1 MSFKFLKYVAASLF
15 LMAGFSTST
24 YAAEINQGA
33 FSGNI
38 NTTVS
43 SGFSMRVQER
53 DCLMIDGLKYS
64 EAETVDAAVI
74 AGVIAGRGAS
84 SNLTQYV
91 SGSGGGCA
99 AARTDE
105 YGNTTN
111 KYLDFYGNQV
121 NNGNLNYNSGDI
133 FSATQKIY
141 SEIDGTIN
149 GTTGLR
155 LSFTGSF
162 NPALSIDSPNFQAL
176 TSEAE
181 SAFESDLTL
190 LDAYITE
197 SYEVDN
203 MFVDLQIGR
212 FVTSWGEATFL
223 PIGMNGLVTNAL
235 DLSKLR
241 SPGSGVKEAL
251 MPTETISVAL
261 GLEDGSGIEF
271 YYQHGSDRVGLDA
284 SGTYFGSETF
294 GEGARALLANGPN
307 YKERLSPEACPH
319 MLVGTAASALSGYAP
334 GAGQDCTQANA
345 EAFSQHASNWSTY
358 NTTALAI
365 SGFEAMGTTE
375 WALARG
381 IASTHNFT
389 SNQDALTAPG
399 FNGLTDDGSRNHLAI
414 SAPGATVAVE
424 AAFNDLDS
432 AQYDMGGTVD
442 LQISRAGLYKDPSDS
457 GQYGFRYNKYVDTIG
472 SGVDFGFYF
481 ANYHSKVPYIQF
493 NMPGNIFAGD
503 ILGAYLLG
511 SADYAGTDLTEAGG
525 PDLTAGS
532 YDLTG
537 TQAIHQALSNAA
549 LSSGLCSAVLKSS
562 LRGVVGAS
570 GATNYATGN
579 ARQSERDNLMVQ
591 AFFTDE
597 FANGDRAHDA
607 SECYAMTTTLG
618 NASGATAGAA
628 WSAINPTASAAT
640 VAQVTANNAAA
651 AKATINAGLI
661 GTGARL
667 FAAVTPINMITY
679 QGIFP
684 EDNKIVSGSFSTNVG
699 STTVQGELAFRPDFP
714 LATDASDQIAQLND
728 KNGAH
733 DALNFVAIAGADAA
747 AANAAVGSVGS
758 GDVLAFTATAAQTT
772 LGLSADAYYSLVG
785 NYERST
791 LGSVWDANGNPTTD
805 LTSRYYSKAYIEYDT
820 WSGSLGTTTSFQ
832 ASHPVTMGLGA
843 DSAAFLTEVGFV
855 AVPDMNNAV
864 NGFVARG
871 GANEGPSAGGSK
883 CLGAVG
889 TSVANLS
896 AASAAISNLGSGVVD
911 ALFGNGGFCEKDPG
925 ADDMAMTYRL
935 IGTATY
941 NNFMN
946 SPWTLSPN
954 FAWAH
959 DFNGNAP
966 SSLGGFVED
975 RMTLSLG
982 ASLSR
987 GGTSVSGSYINYV
1000 DDPAIHTS
1008 GDKDYLSLSIS
1019 HSF

>member
-15 LMAGFSTST
+15 LMAGFSVST
-24 YAAEINQGA
+24 HAAEINQGA

-64 EAETVDAAVI
+64 EAETTDAAVI
-74 AGVIAGRGAS
+74 AGIISGRSAS
-84 SNLTQYV
+84 ANLNTYV

-99 AARTDE
+99 GVRTDD

-111 KYLDFYGNQV
+111 KYLDIYGNQT
-121 NNGNLNYNSGDI
+121 NNGNLNYNSGDV

-141 SEIDGTIN
+141 SEIDGTLN
-149 GTTGLR
+149 GSTGLR
-155 LSFTGSF
+155 LSFTGSY
-162 NPALSIDSPNFQAL
+162 NPALDISSPRFQQL
-176 TSEAE
+176 NSEATD
-181 SAFESDLTL
+181 AFESDFTL

-197 SYEVDN
+197 SYEVGN
-203 MFVDLQIGR
+203 TFVDLQIGR

-223 PIGMNGLVTNAL
+223 PIGMNGLVTNSL

-251 MPTETISVAL
+251 MPTETVSVAF
-261 GLEDGSGIEF
+261 GLEDGSGIEV

-294 GEGARALLANGPN
+294 GEGARGLLATGSN
-307 YKERLSPEACPH
+307 YRERLSPEACPH
-319 MLVGTAASALSGYAP
+319 MMVGSVASAADGFAA
-334 GAGQDCTQANA
+334 GAGLACTQENA
-345 EAFSQHASNWSTY
+345 LAQSQNATNWTTFD
-358 NTTALAI
+358 TTALVI
-365 SGFEAMGTTE
+365 SGFETMGVTE
-375 WALARG
+375 WTLARG
-381 IASTHNFT
+381 IAAAHAFT

-399 FNGLTDDGSRNHLAI
+399 FNGLTDAGSAGHVAI
-414 SAPGATVAVE
+414 SAPGSAVAVNTAMDNLP
-424 AAFNDLDS
+424 AARFDK
-432 AQYDMGGTVD
+432 AATVD
-442 LQISRAGLYKDPSDS
+442 LYPSSAGLYKEADDS
-457 GQYGFRYNKYVDTIG
+457 GQYGFRYNKYIDNIG
-472 SGVDFGFYF
+472 SGVDFGLYF

-493 NMPGNIFAGD
+493 NMPGNVFAGD
-503 ILGAYLLG
+503 VLGAYLLA
-511 SADYAGTDLTEAGG
+511 SADWSGANIGVTNNAAAYDYAGT
-525 PDLTAGS
+525 
-532 YDLTG
+532 
-537 TQAIHQALSNAA
+537 QAVHQALSNAA
-549 LSSGLCSAVLKSS
+549 LSSGLCSAIMKAS
-562 LRGVVGAS
+562 LRNVAAAG
-570 GATNYATGN
+570 GATNYLAGN
-579 ARQSERDNLMVQ
+579 GRQSERDNLLVQ
-591 AFFTDE
+591 AYFTDE

-607 SECYAMTTTLG
+607 SECHAMIDTLSAV
-618 NASGATAGAA
+618 ASVAAGGSGSAGDATFDATHTAL
-628 WSAINPTASAAT
+628 IN
-640 VAQVTANNAAA
+640 
-651 AKATINAGLI
+651 GLI

-667 FAAVTPINMITY
+667 FAAVTPINMISY

-684 EDNKIVSGSFSTNVG
+684 EDNKIISGSFSTNVG

-714 LATDASDQIAQLND
+714 LATDAGDQIAQLND

-747 AANAAVGSVGS
+747 AATAALGSVGT
-758 GDVLAFTATAAQTT
+758 GDFLAFTATSAQTA
-772 LGLSADAYYSLVG
+772 LGLDADAYYTLVG

-791 LGSVWDANGNPTTD
+791 LGNVWDANGNPTTD
-805 LTSRYYSKAYIEYDT
+805 LTSRYYSKAFIEYDT

-832 ASHPVTMGLGA
+832 ASHPVTQNLGA
-843 DSAAFLTEVGFV
+843 DSAAFLTEIGFV
-855 AVPDMNNAV
+855 AVPDMNNAE
-864 NGFVARG
+864 NGFVARN
-871 GANEGPSAGGSK
+871 GANEGPQNGTTK

-889 TSVANLS
+889 TGYTGLS
-896 AASAAISNLGSGVVD
+896 AASAAITNLGSGIVD
-911 ALFGNGGFCEKDPG
+911 ALFGNGGFCEAQPG

-935 IGTATY
+935 IGTASY

-959 DFNGNAP
+959 DFRGNAP

-1000 DDPAIHTS
+1000 DDKEVHTS

>member
-15 LMAGFSTST
+15 LMAGFSVST
-24 YAAEINQGA
+24 HAAEINQGA

-43 SGFSMRVQER
+43 SGFSMRVQDR
-53 DCLMIDGLKYS
+53 DCKMIDGLVYS
-64 EAETVDAAVI
+64 EAETTDAAVI
-74 AGVIAGRGAS
+74 AGVLTARGAS
-84 SNLTQYV
+84 SSLSTYV

-99 AARTDE
+99 GARTDD

-111 KYLDFYGNQV
+111 KYLDIYGNQA

-141 SEIDGTIN
+141 SEIDGRIN
-149 GTTGLR
+149 GTTGVR
-155 LSFTGSF
+155 LSFTGSY
-162 NPALSIDSPNFQAL
+162 NPALDISSPNFQPLNSDAKD
-176 TSEAE
+176 
-181 SAFESDLTL
+181 AFESDFTL

-197 SYEVDN
+197 SYEVGN
-203 MFVDLQIGR
+203 TFVDVQIGR

-223 PIGMNGLVTNAL
+223 PIGMNGLVTNSL

-261 GLEDGSGIEF
+261 GLEDGSGMEF

-294 GEGARALLANGPN
+294 GEGARGINSTGSN
-307 YKERLSPEACPH
+307 YRERLSPEACPH
-319 MLVGTAASALSGYAP
+319 MMVGSVASAADGFAP
-334 GAGQDCTQANA
+334 GAGLACTQENA
-345 EAFSQHASNWSTY
+345 LAQSQNATNWT
-358 NTTALAI
+358 NFDTTALVV
-365 SGFEAMGTTE
+365 SGFATMGATE
-375 WALARG
+375 WGLARA
-381 IASTHNFT
+381 IASAHNFT
-389 SNQDALTAPG
+389 ANQDNLTAPG
-399 FNGLTDDGSRNHLAI
+399 FNGLSDAGSAGHVAI
-414 SAPGATVAVE
+414 SAANSAVAVNTAMDNLP
-424 AAFNDLDS
+424 AARFDKS
-432 AQYDMGGTVD
+432 ATVD
-442 LQISRAGLYKDPSDS
+442 LFPSDAGLYKDPDDS

-472 SGVDFGFYF
+472 SGVDFGLYF

-493 NMPGNIFAGD
+493 NMPGNVFAGD
-503 ILGAYLLG
+503 VLGAYLLA
-511 SADYAGTDLTEAGG
+511 SADWSGANIGVTNNAAQYDYAGT
-525 PDLTAGS
+525 
-532 YDLTG
+532 
-537 TQAIHQALSNAA
+537 QAVHQALSNAA
-549 LSSGLCSAVLKSS
+549 LSSGLCSAIMKAS
-562 LRGVVGAS
+562 LRNVVAAG
-570 GATNYATGN
+570 GATNYLAGN
-579 ARQSERDNLMVQ
+579 ARQSERDNLLIQ
-591 AFFTDE
+591 AYFTDE

-607 SECYAMTTTLG
+607 SECHAMIDTLSAV
-618 NASGATAGAA
+618 ASIGAGGTGIAGDATFDATHTALL
-628 WSAINPTASAAT
+628 N
-640 VAQVTANNAAA
+640 
-651 AKATINAGLI
+651 GLI

-667 FAAVTPINMITY
+667 FAAVTPINMISY

-684 EDNKIVSGSFSTNVG
+684 EDNKILSGSFSTNIG

-747 AANAAVGSVGS
+747 AANAAVGSVGT
-758 GDVLAFTATAAQTT
+758 GDVLAATATAVQTAAG
-772 LGLSADAYYSLVG
+772 LGADGYYALVG
-785 NYERST
+785 AYERST

-805 LTSRYYSKAYIEYDT
+805 LTSRYYSKAFIEYDT

-832 ASHPVTMGLGA
+832 ASHPVTQGLGA
-843 DSAAFLTEVGFV
+843 DSAAFLTEIGFV
-855 AVPDMNNAV
+855 AVPDMNNAE

-871 GANEGPSAGGSK
+871 GANEGPSNGTTK
-883 CLGAVG
+883 CLGAAG
-889 TSVANLS
+889 TSYTGLS
-896 AASAAISNLGSGVVD
+896 AASAAISNLGAGIVD
-911 ALFGNGGFCEKDPG
+911 ALFGNGGFCEAQPG

-935 IGTATY
+935 IGTASY

-959 DFNGNAP
+959 DFRGNAP

-1000 DDPAIHTS
+1000 DDTEVHTS

>member
-15 LMAGFSTST
+15 LMAGFSVST
-24 YAAEINQGA
+24 HAAEINQGA
-33 FSGNI
+33 FQGSI

-53 DCLMIDGLKYS
+53 DCLMIDGYKYT
-64 EAETVDAAVI
+64 EAETTDAAVI
-74 AGVIAGRGAS
+74 AGVIQSRGAS
-84 SNLTQYV
+84 SNLNQLV

-99 AARTDE
+99 GTRTDDF
-105 YGNTTN
+105 GNTTN
-111 KYLDFYGNQV
+111 KYLDVYGNQV
-121 NNGNLNYNSGDI
+121 NNGNLNYDSGDI
-133 FSATQKIY
+133 FSATQKVY
-141 SEIDGTIN
+141 SEIDGRIN
-149 GTTGLR
+149 GTTGVR
-155 LSFTGSF
+155 LSFTGSY
-162 NPALSIDSPNFQAL
+162 NPALDISSPIFQQL
-176 TSEAE
+176 NSEATD
-181 SAFESDLTL
+181 AFESDFTL

-197 SYEVDN
+197 SFEVGN
-203 MFVDLQIGR
+203 TFVDVQAGR

-223 PIGMNGLVTNAL
+223 PIGMNGLVTNSL

-251 MPTETISVAL
+251 MPTETLSVAF
-261 GLEDGSGIEF
+261 GLEDGSGFEI

-294 GEGARALLANGPN
+294 GEGARGLLATGAN

-319 MLVGTAASALSGYAP
+319 MMVGSAASAAAGYAP
-334 GAGQDCTQANA
+334 GAGLACTQANA
-345 EAFSQHASNWSTY
+345 LAQSQNATNWTTY
-358 NTTALAI
+358 NTNALVV
-365 SGFEAMGTTE
+365 SGFGDMGVAE
-375 WALARG
+375 WTLARQ
-381 IASTHNFT
+381 IAAGHEFT
-389 SNQDALTAPG
+389 SNQGKQTLG
-399 FNGLTDDGSRNHLAI
+399 FNGLTNAGSAGKVASGS
-414 SAPGATVAVE
+414 SAAAVE
-424 AAFNDLDS
+424 AAMNDLED
-432 AQYDMGGTVD
+432 AKFNMAGTVD
-442 LQISRAGLYKDPSDS
+442 LFPSTAGLYKDPSDS
-457 GQYGFRYNKYVDTIG
+457 GQWGIRYNKYVDTIG
-472 SGVDFGFYF
+472 TGVDFGLYF

-493 NMPGNIFAGD
+493 NMPGNVFAGD
-503 ILGAYLLG
+503 ALGAYLL
-511 SADYAGTDLTEAGG
+511 ATQDIAGTDFSLLGG
-525 PDLTAGS
+525 PNLTQGS
-532 YDLTG
+532 YDLNG
-537 TQAIHQALSNAA
+537 TQAVHQALSNAA
-549 LSSGLCSAVLKSS
+549 LTSALCSAVMKAQ
-562 LRGVVGAS
+562 LRGVVATS
-570 GATNYATGN
+570 GATNYLAGN
-579 ARQSERDNLMVQ
+579 ARQSERDNMLIQ

-607 SECYAMTTTLG
+607 SECFAMVGTL
-618 NASGATAGAA
+618 AAAAGAA
-628 WSAINPTASAAT
+628 AEEAVPGTGDATETA
-640 VAQVTANNAAA
+640 TAETLHGA
-651 AKATINAGLI
+651 LI

-667 FAAVTPINMITY
+667 FAAVTPINMISY

-684 EDNKIVSGSFSTNVG
+684 EDNKILAASFSTNVG
-699 STTVQGELAFRPDFP
+699 STTVQGELAYRPDFP
-714 LATDASDQIAQLND
+714 LATDAGDQIAQLND

-747 AANAAVGSVGS
+747 AESRGQEA
-758 GDVLAFTATAAQTT
+758 GDGLAFYATAVQA
-772 LGLSADAYYSLVG
+772 LAGLSQDDYFTVVG

-791 LGSVWDANGNPTTD
+791 LGNVLDANGNPTTD
-805 LTSRYYSKAYIEYDT
+805 LTSRYYSKPFIEYDT

-832 ASHPVTMGLGA
+832 ASHPITKNLGA
-843 DSAAFLTEVGFV
+843 DSAAFLTEIGFV

-871 GANEGPSAGGSK
+871 GANENPSNGGSK
-883 CLGAVG
+883 CLGAFG
-889 TSVANLS
+889 SSYTGLASS
-896 AASAAISNLGSGVVD
+896 AAGLTNLGAGIVD
-911 ALFGNGGFCEKDPG
+911 ALFGNGGFCEASPG

-941 NNFMN
+941 SNFMN

-959 DFNGNAP
+959 DFRGNAP

-1000 DDPAIHTS
+1000 DDTEVHTS

>member
-15 LMAGFSTST
+15 LLAGFSIST
-24 YAAEINQGA
+24 HAAEINQGA
-33 FSGNI
+33 FSGQI

-43 SGFSMRVQER
+43 SGFSMRVQDR
-53 DCLMIDGLKYS
+53 DCLMIDGYKYS
-64 EAETVDAAVI
+64 EAETTDAAVI
-74 AGVIAGRGAS
+74 AGIISGRGAS
-84 SNLTQYV
+84 SNLTEYV
-91 SGSGGGCA
+91 KGSGGGCGVR
-99 AARTDE
+99 RTDD
-105 YGNTTN
+105 YGNTTSE
-111 KYLDFYGNQV
+111 YLDIYGNQV
-121 NNGNLNYNSGDI
+121 NNGNLNYDSGDI
-133 FSATQKIY
+133 FSATQKVY
-141 SEIDGTIN
+141 SEIDGTLN
-149 GTTGLR
+149 GTTGVR
-155 LSFTGSF
+155 LSFTGSY
-162 NPALSIDSPNFQAL
+162 NPALDIDSPNFQPLNSDA
-176 TSEAE
+176 TD
-181 SAFESDLTL
+181 AFESDFTL

-197 SYEVDN
+197 SYEVGN
-203 MFVDLQIGR
+203 TFVDLQLGR

-223 PIGMNGLVTNAL
+223 PIGMNGLVTNSL

-251 MPTETISVAL
+251 MPTETISIAL
-261 GLEDGSGIEF
+261 GLEDGSGIEV

-294 GEGARALLANGPN
+294 GEGARGIAATGSN
-307 YKERLSPEACPH
+307 YLERLSPEACPAV
-319 MLVGTAASALSGYAP
+319 LVGPAAMATKGFAA
-334 GAGQDCTQANA
+334 GAAQTCSQATA
-345 EAFSQHASNWSTY
+345 EAFSQHATNWSTY
-358 NTTALAI
+358 DTSALVV
-365 SGFEAMGTTE
+365 SGFGTMGATE

-389 SNQDALTAPG
+389 SNQDALVAAG

-414 SAPGATVAVE
+414 SEAGQHAAVNTAMDNLPSARYDK
-424 AAFNDLDS
+424 AA
-432 AQYDMGGTVD
+432 TVD
-442 LQISRAGLYKDPSDS
+442 LYASEAGLYKDPSDS
-457 GQYGFRYNKYVDTIG
+457 GQYGFRYNKYVDNIG
-472 SGVDFGFYF
+472 SGVDFGLYF

-493 NMPGNIFAGD
+493 SMPGNVFAGD
-503 ILGAYLLG
+503 ALGAYLLS
-511 SADYAGTDLTEAGG
+511 SADWAGTDLTAAGG
-525 PDLTAGS
+525 PDLNAGQ
-532 YDLTG
+532 YDLNG
-537 TQAIHQALSNAA
+537 TQAVHQALTNAA
-549 LSSGLCSAVLKSS
+549 LSSGLCSAIMKAS
-562 LRGVVGAS
+562 LRGVVNAS
-570 GATNYATGN
+570 GGTNYATGN
-579 ARQSERDNLMVQ
+579 SEQKMRDNLMLQ
-591 AFFTDE
+591 AFFVDE

-607 SECYAMTTTLG
+607 SECYTMITTLR
-618 NASGATAGAA
+618 NAAEAATPGTGAA
-628 WSAINPTASAAT
+628 TETALL
-640 VAQVTANNAAA
+640 N
-651 AKATINAGLI
+651 GLI

-667 FAAVTPINMITY
+667 FAAVTPINFMSY

-684 EDNKIVSGSFSTNVG
+684 EDNKILAGSFSTNVG

-714 LATDASDQIAQLND
+714 LATDASDQIAQIND

-733 DALNFVAIAGADAA
+733 DALNFVAVAGADAA
-747 AANAAVGSVGS
+747 AATAALGSVGT
-758 GDVLAFTATAAQTT
+758 GDFLAFTATSAQTA
-772 LGLSADAYYSLVG
+772 LGLDADAYYTLVG

-805 LTSRYYSKAYIEYDT
+805 LTSRYYSKAFIEYDT

-832 ASHPVTMGLGA
+832 ASHPVTQNLGA
-843 DSAAFLTEVGFV
+843 DSAAFLTEFGFV
-855 AVPDMNNAV
+855 AVPDLDNTA

-871 GANEGPSAGGSK
+871 GANEGPSNGASK
-883 CLGAVG
+883 CLGVVG
-889 TSVANLS
+889 SSNTGLA
-896 AASAAISNLGSGVVD
+896 AASAAITNLGAGIVD
-911 ALFGNGGFCEKDPG
+911 ALFGNGGFCEAEPG

-959 DFNGNAP
+959 DFSGNAP

-1000 DDPAIHTS
+1000 DDPEVHTS

>member
-15 LMAGFSTST
+15 LMAGFSVST
-24 YAAEINQGA
+24 HAAEINQGA

-53 DCLMIDGLKYS
+53 DCMMVDGTKYS
-64 EAETVDAAVI
+64 EAETTDAAVI
-74 AGVIAGRGAS
+74 AGIISGRGAS
-84 SNLTQYV
+84 SNLNQVV

-99 AARTDE
+99 GVRTDDF
-105 YGNTTN
+105 GNTTS
-111 KYLDFYGNQV
+111 KYLDVYGNQV
-121 NNGNLNYNSGDI
+121 NNGNLNYDSGDI

-141 SEIDGTIN
+141 SEIDGRIN

-155 LSFTGSF
+155 LSFTGSY
-162 NPALSIDSPNFQAL
+162 NPALDISSPIFQQL
-176 TSEAE
+176 NSEATD
-181 SAFESDLTL
+181 AFESDFTL

-197 SYEVDN
+197 SFDVGN
-203 MFVDLQIGR
+203 TFVDVQIGR

-223 PIGMNGLVTNAL
+223 PIGMNGLVTNSL

-251 MPTETISVAL
+251 MPTETISVAF
-261 GLEDGSGIEF
+261 GLEDGSGLEV

-294 GEGARALLANGPN
+294 GAGARGLLATGPN
-307 YKERLSPEACPH
+307 YKERMSPEACPH
-319 MLVGTAASALSGYAP
+319 MMVGSVASAAAGYAP
-334 GAGQDCTQANA
+334 GAGLACTQANA
-345 EAFSQHASNWSTY
+345 EAQSQDTTNYATY
-358 NTTALAI
+358 YTNDLVVR
-365 SGFEAMGTTE
+365 GFKDMDVQGWT
-375 WALARG
+375 LARL
-381 IASTHNFT
+381 AAADHAFAA
-389 SNQDALTAPG
+389 NQGKVAPG
-399 FNGLTDDGSRNHLAI
+399 FDGLTNAGSKNHVASGS
-414 SAPGATVAVE
+414 SAAAVE
-424 AAFNDLDS
+424 AAMNDLED
-432 AQYDMGGTVD
+432 ARYNMAGTVD
-442 LQISRAGLYKDPSDS
+442 LFASSAGLYKDPSDS
-457 GQYGFRYNKYVDTIG
+457 GQWGIRYNKYVDTIG
-472 SGVDFGFYF
+472 SGVDFGLYF
-481 ANYHSKVPYIQF
+481 ANYHSKLPYIQF
-493 NMPGNIFAGD
+493 SMPGDIFAGD
-503 ILGAYLLG
+503 ALGAYLLAI
-511 SADYAGTDLTEAGG
+511 ADISGNDAMGLKGATYNLAGTQLV
-525 PDLTAGS
+525 
-532 YDLTG
+532 
-537 TQAIHQALSNAA
+537 HQALSNAA
-549 LSSGLCSAVLKSS
+549 MTSALCSAVLKSS
-562 LRGVVGAS
+562 LRGVVAAS
-570 GATNYATGN
+570 GGTNYVSGN
-579 ARQSERDNLMVQ
+579 ARQSERDNLMIQ

-607 SECYAMTTTLG
+607 SECFAMVGTL
-618 NASGATAGAA
+618 AAAAGATAEEANPGTGA
-628 WSAINPTASAAT
+628 TVEAAT
-640 VAQVTANNAAA
+640 AATLHGA
-651 AKATINAGLI
+651 LL

-684 EDNKIVSGSFSTNVG
+684 EDNKIFSGSFSTNVG

-714 LATDASDQIAQLND
+714 LATDAGDQIAQLND

-747 AANAAVGSVGS
+747 AASYGQGKGDALAAV
-758 GDVLAFTATAAQTT
+758 ATAAQTAA
-772 LGLSADAYYSLVG
+772 GLNADAYYTLVA

-805 LTSRYYSKAYIEYDT
+805 LTSRYYSKAFIEYDT

-832 ASHPVTMGLGA
+832 ASHPITQGLGA
-843 DSAAFLTEVGFV
+843 DSAAFLTEIGFV
-855 AVPDMNNAV
+855 AVPDMDNTA
-864 NGFVARG
+864 NGYVARG
-871 GANEGPSAGGSK
+871 GANENPSNGAAK

-889 TSVANLS
+889 TSYSGLS
-896 AASAAISNLGSGVVD
+896 AAAAGVTNLGAGIVD
-911 ALFGNGGFCEKDPG
+911 ALFGNGGFCEAEPG

-941 NNFMN
+941 SNFMN

-959 DFNGNAP
+959 DFRGNAP

-1000 DDPAIHTS
+1000 DDLEVHSS